1 MNFFRLLLLRA
12 KIIYNCGGHGCHGYK
27 VDALNALNV
36 GLMDEMRNEKISA
49 ISPPRLRIVGA
60 DE

>member
-1 MNFFRLLLLRA
+1 
-12 KIIYNCGGHGCHGYK
+12 
-27 VDALNALNV
+27 LNV